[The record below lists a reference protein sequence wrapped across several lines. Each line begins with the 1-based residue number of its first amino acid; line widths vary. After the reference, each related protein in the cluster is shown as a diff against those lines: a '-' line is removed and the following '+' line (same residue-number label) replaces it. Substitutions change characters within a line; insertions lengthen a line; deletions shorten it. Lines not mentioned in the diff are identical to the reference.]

1 MTVWKQKTYTN
12 MVGGREIFSFAE
24 CYFHPGRNALGYQ
37 DGASIKIIA
46 LIWECYAAGCTKTGP
61 QILRSEKIEKKRTR
75 KSPKR
80 AKPGAFWVLERMGRL
95 GENGKRFFTF
105 STDLSRL
112 PARSACGT
120 RFWSGCGRV

>member
-1 MTVWKQKTYTN
+1 MRQDAQKPAPKFC
-12 MVGGREIFSFAE
+12 V
-24 CYFHPGRNALGYQ
+24 Q
-37 DGASIKIIA
+37 K
-46 LIWECYAAGCTKTGP
+46 
-61 QILRSEKIEKKRTR
+61 RSKKKKRTR

-80 AKPGAFWVLERMGRL
+80 AKPGAFWVLEGMGRL
-95 GENGKRFFTF
+95 GENGKRVFTF

>member
-46 LIWECYAAGCTKTGP
+46 LIWERYAAGCTKTGP
-61 QILRSEKIEKKRTR
+61 QILRSEKIEKEKTHPEKPKKGKTGCVLGAGGDGAAGREWE
-75 KSPKR
+75 KS
-80 AKPGAFWVLERMGRL
+80 FYI
-95 GENGKRFFTF
+95 
-105 STDLSRL
+105 
-112 PARSACGT
+112 
-120 RFWSGCGRV
+120 

>member
-46 LIWECYAAGCTKTGP
+46 SICDRYAAGCIKTVP
-61 QILRSEKIEKKRTR
+61 KILRSEKSEKEKTHPE
-75 KSPKR
+75 KPK
-80 AKPGAFWVLERMGRL
+80 KVGTGCVLGVGL
-95 GENGKRFFTF
+95 V
-105 STDLSRL
+105 L
-112 PARSACGT
+112 
-120 RFWSGCGRV
+120 